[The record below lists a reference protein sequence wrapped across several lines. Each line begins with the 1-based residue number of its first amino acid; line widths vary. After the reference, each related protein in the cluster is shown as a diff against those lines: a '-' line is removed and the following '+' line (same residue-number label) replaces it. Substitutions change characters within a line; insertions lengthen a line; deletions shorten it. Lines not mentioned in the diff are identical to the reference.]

1 MIRFAATDDAK
12 QIAELHIESQRRTYV
27 GIYTSQYL
35 NALDVFQYEME
46 WKEYLNR
53 RDIKTIVYESEK
65 HIIGFAAIHFYF
77 DQYFCTSLDY
87 LHVSKEYQG
96 KGIGTFLLKEIFAI
110 MVSEKIDKLMLYCT
124 EGNDKAKRFYQKFGA
139 QYKGSKLVDG
149 VSGLHYINR
158 LLIDGIKEKD
168 SKEFYSELGYSS
180 EYKTMLDYIK
190 KEYILWGAGDYYN
203 KFCGQFGDSHKP
215 ICIFDNNSRL
225 WGLTVNDVPIV
236 KPYKTDIP
244 IIIACARY
252 NEVEADINKLGCKK
266 KVAFYPWHDYLSDLT
281 DI

>member
-149 VSGLHYINR
+149 VSGLYYINR